1 MSAEPPAI
9 PKGEG
14 PQYPVTLVMFISS
27 RDHPVISSTT
37 GTESYRKFGRR
48 TPHRYV
54 RRLVDAVESCDA
66 GDGGNE
72 VKKGLEFVIIR
83 YLISGQ
89 LESGTYSAGH
99 DPVRQRFKRRR
110 CVRSESSN

>member
-1 MSAEPPAI
+1 MGASWDEPAI

-14 PQYPVTLVMFISS
+14 PQHAVTLVMFISS

-37 GTESYRKFGRR
+37 GTESYRKIGRR

-66 GDGGNE
+66 GYGG
-72 VKKGLEFVIIR
+72 KK
-83 YLISGQ
+83 
-89 LESGTYSAGH
+89 
-99 DPVRQRFKRRR
+99 
-110 CVRSESSN
+110 

>member
-1 MSAEPPAI
+1 M
-9 PKGEG
+9 
-14 PQYPVTLVMFISS
+14 
-27 RDHPVISSTT
+27 RC
-37 GTESYRKFGRR
+37 
-48 TPHRYV
+48 
-54 RRLVDAVESCDA
+54 RLWWQ
-66 GDGGNE
+66 E

-110 CVRSESSN
+110 RVRSESSN